1 MYQAI
6 NQYDFIQAFNSLRPN
21 NFSYDG
27 LVALFDYLEGDDIE
41 LDIIG
46 ICCDF
51 TEYNSFEDIQ
61 EDYQSIETIEDLYD
75 NTLVLDFKGGIIIQN
90 F

>member
-6 NQYDFIQAFNSLRPN
+6 NQYDFIQAFNSLRPD
-21 NFSYDG
+21 NFSHEG
-27 LVALFDYLEGDDIE
+27 LAALFDYLEGDDIE
-41 LDIIG
+41 LDVIG

-61 EDYQSIETIEDLYD
+61 EEYQGIETIEDLYD